1 MPGTYAELEGVN
13 ELLRALERA
22 GGPGARKV
30 MLKSL
35 VEGAKQV
42 RSAIRAEA
50 PVAARDT
57 AGRYAHKRGT
67 LRAGVRYK
75 ASRTRRTYQIAYMIG
90 PFGKGTAH
98 RHLVISGHA
107 IKGHRRT
114 LLGMGAG
121 KLGRQGLS
129 GAKRTR
135 PDDFVA
141 RGEARSKSAAL
152 LAVEGKARA
161 LVGELA
167 RG

>member
-1 MPGTYAELEGVN
+1 MPASVQIEGVDQ
-13 ELLRALERA
+13 LLRALERA

-35 VEGAKQV
+35 AEGAKPLK
-42 RSAIRAEA
+42 RAIAGEA
-50 PVAARDT
+50 PVRTGA
-57 AGRYAHKRGT
+57 
-67 LRAGVRYK
+67 LRRSVRYK
-75 ASRTRRTYQIAYMIG
+75 ASRKRTGTVGYMVG
-90 PFGKGTAH
+90 PFGKGSRH
-98 RHLVISGHA
+98 RHLVVNGHA
-107 IKGHRRT
+107 VRGHRRT

-121 KLGRQGLS
+121 KLGRHGLS

-141 RGEARSKSAAL
+141 RGEAGGRAAAL
-152 LAVEGKARA
+152 LAVESKARA